1 MPYVITEGCTKCM
14 TCVEECPVSCIH
26 EGTDMVYINPDECTE
41 CSTCNE
47 VCPQEPPVP
56 QHEDDVPDE
65 MRGYIQMNRD
75 FFELSDEEFEA
86 KYGKP
91 K

>member
-1 MPYVITEGCTKCM
+1 LR
-14 TCVEECPVSCIH
+14 H
-26 EGTDMVYINPDECTE
+26 
-41 CSTCNE
+41 
-47 VCPQEPPVP
+47 
-56 QHEDDVPDE
+56 
-65 MRGYIQMNRD
+65 YIQMNRD

>member
-1 MPYVITEGCTKCM
+1 M
-14 TCVEECPVSCIH
+14 TCVEECPVSCIQ
-26 EGTDMVYINPDECTE
+26 EGSDMVYINPDECTE
-41 CSTCNE
+41 CGTCNE
-47 VCPQEPPVP
+47 VCPQDPPVP
-56 QHEDDVPDE
+56 QHEDDVPPDL
-65 MRGYIQMNRD
+65 RHYIQMNRD